1 MCLQN
6 SDGSIRIFVPSCTS
20 PQAWNANP
28 EPLFTIK
35 ALAMS
40 GNTKPEGYEAAA
52 YYTPA
57 AQTDNAQLI
66 VSQVGE
72 EANWK
77 LCTDANVDKV
87 RQEQLKV
94 IRVG

>member
-1 MCLQN
+1 M
-6 SDGSIRIFVPSCTS
+6 PSCTS

>member
-1 MCLQN
+1 M
-6 SDGSIRIFVPSCTS
+6 PSCTP
-20 PQAWNANP
+20 PQALNANS
-28 EPLFTIK
+28 EPVFAIK
-35 ALAMS
+35 VLAMN
-40 GNTKPEGYEAAA
+40 GNTKPEGYEVAAF
-52 YYTPA
+52 YTPA
-57 AQTDNAQLI
+57 AQMDNTQLI
-66 VSQVGE
+66 VSQIGE